1 MGIAGLLSAEIR
13 ISDFHDAFGWWYGVV
28 LVFGVFMAFM
38 VLYL

>member
-1 MGIAGLLSAEIR
+1 MGIVVLLSAEMR
-13 ISDFHDAFGWWYGVV
+13 ILGVHDAFGWWYGVV